1 MANVAKRSSCSVSH
15 VGELVRLK
23 FGNQLID
30 MHYSDALQF
39 SQWMRLNAK
48 EAKRESGDRS
58 RVVQM
63 AGILSDAEENYRKG
77 I

>member
-1 MANVAKRSSCSVSH
+1 MSLAKRTNFAVSH
-15 VGELVRLK
+15 HGELVRVTI
-23 FGNQLID
+23 GNSGFD
-30 MHYSDALQF
+30 MHYNDALLF
-39 SQWMRLNAK
+39 AQWMRLNAK

-63 AGILSDAEENYRKG
+63 AGILSDAEENYRRG